1 MGNKYLRDDE
11 EISDA
16 TTLGTEILFYV
27 NPKTRRIETAW
38 YRTPIGIGEWD
49 FNEQTFVPLDSTD
62 TRAIKKWPFY
72 AVYMMDW
79 KNKDFDV
86 MEAYEKRE
94 LTEELLKEHA
104 LLVHDEFGGSGDSG
118 SERQS

>member
-11 EISDA
+11 EISDK
-16 TTLGTEILFYV
+16 TTLGTEVLFYV
-27 NPKTRRIETAW
+27 NPKTRSIETAW

-49 FNEQTFVPLDSTD
+49 FNEQKWMPLDSTD
-62 TRAIKKWPFY
+62 TRGIKKWPFY
-72 AVYMMDW
+72 VVYMMIW
-79 KNKDFDV
+79 GNKEFNV
-86 MEAYEKRE
+86 LEAYKKRE
-94 LTEELLKEHA
+94 LTEELLKKHT